1 MPPLD
6 SSPSTIREVKNLKV
20 IACIDAA
27 NIILSCK
34 RIGLEIDFLK
44 LKKYLEDKFRIDE
57 IYYFTANLKALGI
70 ELEILR
76 ENYFRV
82 VLIEVHIKKEKTPAN
97 T

>member
-6 SSPSTIREVKNLKV
+6 SSSSTIREVKNLKV
-20 IACIDAA
+20 IAYIDAA

-82 VLIEVHIKKEKTPAN
+82 VLKEVHIKKEKTPAN